1 MTHPS
6 STTILVVEDDASL
19 RALLQEELERL
30 GHRVVTA
37 DGETQARAALE
48 QFAPVVVV
56 SDLRLPDGDGMQLLE
71 HVRQRPNGRET
82 GFIVIT
88 GFGSIEQAVEA
99 LKKAADD
106 FLTKPLDL
114 DHLAVSVERALE
126 HIRLRRRLRG
136 FEALHGRESFHGMLG
151 QSPVMQQLYRSIERI
166 AATDGPVLI
175 QGESGTGKELV
186 AGALHA
192 ESPRADRPFVAVNCA
207 GVPADL
213 LESEF
218 FGHVRGAFTGA
229 ETARSG
235 LLQAADTG
243 TLFLDEIGDMPLA
256 LQAKLLRVLED
267 GSLRPVGADTERQ
280 VSVRLVAAT
289 NRDLEQCVA
298 DGTFREDLFYRI
310 DTFTIS
316 VPPLRHRGEDI
327 PRLAVGFLATAA
339 ARQNRQPPTLSP
351 EASMALAAHDWPGN
365 VRELANAM
373 ERALTFA
380 SGDGIEV
387 ADLPRRISQ
396 GAGAEA
402 LSGPHDEPALAT
414 LADVEAR
421 HIRRVLD
428 AVGGNRR
435 QAAEI
440 LGIGRRTLYR
450 KLDPDDDKPM

>member
-1 MTHPS
+1 MNHS
-6 STTILVVEDDASL
+6 SSATVLVVEDDANL
-19 RALLQEELERL
+19 RGLLQEELERL
-30 GHRVVTA
+30 GHRVVAA
-37 DGETQARAALE
+37 DGETRARSMLDAD
-48 QFAPVVVV
+48 APMLVVC
-56 SDLRLPDGDGMQLLE
+56 DLRLPDGDGMQLLE
-71 HVRQRPNGRET
+71 HVRGRANGRET

-88 GFGSIEQAVEA
+88 GFGAVEQAVEA

-114 DHLAVSVERALE
+114 DHLAVSVERTLE

-136 FEALHGRESFHGMLG
+136 FEALHGRDSFHGMLG
-151 QSPVMQQLYRSIERI
+151 QSPVMQQLYRSIEHI

-186 AGALHA
+186 AAAVHA
-192 ESPRADRPFVAVNCA
+192 ESQRANQPFVAVNCA
-207 GVPADL
+207 GVPAEL

-229 ETARSG
+229 ENARRG

-243 TLFLDEIGDMPLA
+243 TLFLDEIGEMPLA

-267 GSLRPVGADTERQ
+267 GSVRPVGADTQRQ
-280 VSVRLVAAT
+280 VSVRLIAAT

-310 DTFTIS
+310 DTFAIP
-316 VPPLRHRGEDI
+316 VPPLRQRGNDI
-327 PRLAVGFLATAA
+327 ARLAVGFLEAAA
-339 ARQNRQPPTLSP
+339 ARQRREPPALSP

-387 ADLPRRISQ
+387 ADLPRRIGQ
-396 GAGAEA
+396 GSGADG
-402 LSGPHDEPALAT
+402 LSGAHDEPALAT

-435 QAAEI
+435 RAAEI

-450 KLDPDDDKPM
+450 KIDADADGSH